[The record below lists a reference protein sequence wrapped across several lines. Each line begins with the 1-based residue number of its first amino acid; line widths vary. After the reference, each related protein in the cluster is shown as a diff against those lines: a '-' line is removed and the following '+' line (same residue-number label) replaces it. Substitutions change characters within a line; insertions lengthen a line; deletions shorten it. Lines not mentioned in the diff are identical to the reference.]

1 MAFDSGMVFAVVR
14 EINARAGDAKVEKI
28 QQPQKDEIVI
38 TLHSAAL
45 RENLRLAI
53 NAGANNPKIGF
64 TAAQKENPSAAPML
78 CMLLRKQLGG
88 GKLIAARQ
96 VGFDRIVELEFACR
110 DEMGFAVTRIL
121 IVEIMGKYS
130 NLLLTDGDKKIITA
144 LKMIDFSTSRL
155 RQILPGMTYELP
167 PAQDKRDIFAVSED
181 TLSSMLATREGSMPL
196 GKILLNSFL
205 GISPLVA
212 REIAYRA
219 TGSIDMPL
227 ENVLT
232 EPLWN
237 AICDFRQ
244 IFASGDFKPTILYD
258 ETDKPIEFC
267 FMNILQYGEGVRS
280 ENFDTFGELL
290 DAYFEKRD
298 LVDRIK
304 QRGQDII
311 KLVSNANARLLKKI
325 ELQKEELRECADG
338 EKFKLYGDLLTANL
352 YAIKRGEA
360 QARVQNYYS
369 EDCEEITIEL
379 DTRLTPAQNAQRYY
393 KKYNKCKNA
402 KMYLTEQIAAA
413 QNELH
418 YLETVSQALDRAE
431 TEADLVEIRQELAKS
446 GYASRMHGF
455 KAAKPSAVKP
465 MEFRTSGG
473 YRIVCGKNNTQNDYI
488 TFKLAGKLDLWF
500 HVKGA
505 PGSHVVLICNGEEPS
520 EQDYTEAAVL
530 AATYSGAKGSGQ
542 IPVDYTRVKNIKKPP
557 AAKPGYV
564 TYSTNYT
571 AYVESNEKLCENL
584 RVKK

>member
-1 MAFDSGMVFAVVR
+1 MAFDSGMIFAVVQ
-14 EINARAGDAKVEKI
+14 EINACVKDAKVEKI
-28 QQPQKDEIVI
+28 QQPQKDEVVI
-38 TLHSAAL
+38 TLHSAAS

-53 NAGANNPKIGF
+53 NAGASNPKIGF
-64 TAAQKENPSAAPML
+64 TAVQKENPSAAPML

-88 GKLIAARQ
+88 GKLVEARQ
-96 VGFDRIVELEFACR
+96 IGFDRIVELEFACR
-110 DEMGFAVTRIL
+110 DEMGFAVTRLL

-167 PAQDKRDIFAVSED
+167 PAQDKQDIFTISEN
-181 TLSSMLATREGSMPL
+181 TLSSMLAAREGSMPL
-196 GKILLNSFL
+196 GKFLLGGFL

-219 TGSIDMPL
+219 TGRTDTPL

-237 AICDFRQ
+237 AICDFRA
-244 IFASGDFKPTILYD
+244 IFASGNFHPTILYD

-267 FMNILQYGEGVRS
+267 FMHILQYGEGVRA
-280 ENFDTFGELL
+280 ENFHTFGELF

-311 KLVSNANARLLKKI
+311 KLVSSANARLMKKI

-338 EKFKLYGDLLTANL
+338 EKFKLFGDLLTANL

-360 QARVQNYYS
+360 QAHVQNYYS

-379 DTRLTPAQNAQRYY
+379 DTRLSPAQNAQRYY

-402 KMYLTEQIAAA
+402 KMYLTEQIATA
-413 QNELH
+413 QNELQ

-455 KAAKPSAVKP
+455 KAAKPAAVKP
-465 MEFRTSGG
+465 MEFCTSGG
-473 YRIVCGKNNTQNDYI
+473 YRMVCGKNNTQNDYI

-542 IPVDYTRVKNIKKPP
+542 IPVDYTRVKNIKKPT
-557 AAKPGYV
+557 ASKPGYV

-571 AYVESNEKLCENL
+571 AYVK
-584 RVKK
+584 R

>member
-1 MAFDSGMVFAVVR
+1 MAFDSGMIFAVVQ
-14 EINARAGDAKVEKI
+14 EINACVKDAKVEKI
-28 QQPQKDEIVI
+28 QQPQKDEVVI
-38 TLHSAAL
+38 TLHSAAS

-64 TAAQKENPSAAPML
+64 TAVQKENPSAAPML

-88 GKLIAARQ
+88 GKLVEARQ
-96 VGFDRIVELEFACR
+96 IGFDRIVELEFACR
-110 DEMGFAVTRIL
+110 DEMGFAVTRLL

-167 PAQDKRDIFAVSED
+167 PAQDKQDIFTISEN
-181 TLSSMLATREGSMPL
+181 TLSSMLAAREGSMPL
-196 GKILLNSFL
+196 GKFLLDGFL

-219 TGSIDMPL
+219 TGRTDTPL

-237 AICDFRQ
+237 AICDFRA
-244 IFASGDFKPTILYD
+244 IFASGNFHPTILYD

-267 FMNILQYGEGVRS
+267 FMHILQYGEGVRA
-280 ENFDTFGELL
+280 ENFHTFGELF

-311 KLVSNANARLLKKI
+311 KLVSSANARLMKKI

-338 EKFKLYGDLLTANL
+338 EKFKLFGDLLTANL

-360 QARVQNYYS
+360 QAHVQNYYS

-379 DTRLTPAQNAQRYY
+379 DTRLSPAQNAQRYY

-402 KMYLTEQIAAA
+402 KMYLTEQIATA
-413 QNELH
+413 QNELQ

-455 KAAKPSAVKP
+455 KAAKPAAVKP
-465 MEFRTSGG
+465 MEFCTSGG
-473 YRIVCGKNNTQNDYI
+473 YRMVCGKNNTQNDYI

-557 AAKPGYV
+557 ASKPGYV

-571 AYVESNEKLCENL
+571 AYVESDEKLCESL
-584 RVKK
+584 RVKR

>member
-1 MAFDSGMVFAVVR
+1 MAFDSGMIFAVVQ
-14 EINARAGDAKVEKI
+14 EINACVKDAKVEKI
-28 QQPQKDEIVI
+28 QQPQKDEVVI
-38 TLHSAAL
+38 TLHSAAS

-53 NAGANNPKIGF
+53 NAGASNPKIGF
-64 TAAQKENPSAAPML
+64 TAVQKENPSAAPML

-88 GKLIAARQ
+88 GKLVEARQ
-96 VGFDRIVELEFACR
+96 IGFDRIVELEFACR
-110 DEMGFAVTRIL
+110 DEMGFAVTRLL

-167 PAQDKRDIFAVSED
+167 PAQDKQDIFTISEN
-181 TLSSMLATREGSMPL
+181 TLSSMLAAREGSMPL
-196 GKILLNSFL
+196 GKFLLGGFL

-219 TGSIDMPL
+219 TGRTDTPL

-237 AICDFRQ
+237 AICDFRA
-244 IFASGDFKPTILYD
+244 IFASGNFHPTILYD

-267 FMNILQYGEGVRS
+267 FMHILQYGEGVRA
-280 ENFDTFGELL
+280 ENFHTFGELF

-311 KLVSNANARLLKKI
+311 KLVSSANARLMKKI

-338 EKFKLYGDLLTANL
+338 EKFKLFGDLLTANL

-360 QARVQNYYS
+360 QAHVQNYYS

-379 DTRLTPAQNAQRYY
+379 DTQLSPAQNAQRYY

-402 KMYLTEQIAAA
+402 KMYLTEQIATA
-413 QNELH
+413 QNELQ

-455 KAAKPSAVKP
+455 KAAKPAAVKP
-465 MEFRTSGG
+465 MEFCTSGG
-473 YRIVCGKNNTQNDYI
+473 YRMVCGKNNTQNDYI

-542 IPVDYTRVKNIKKPP
+542 IPVDYTRVKNIKKPT
-557 AAKPGYV
+557 ASKPGYV

-571 AYVESNEKLCENL
+571 AYVESDEKLCESL
-584 RVKK
+584 RVKR

>member
-1 MAFDSGMVFAVVR
+1 MPFDSGMTFAVVR
-14 EINARAGDAKVEKI
+14 EINARAKDAKVEKI

-38 TLHSAAL
+38 TLHSAAA

-88 GKLIAARQ
+88 ARLIEARQ

-110 DEMGFAVTRIL
+110 DEMGFAVTRL
-121 IVEIMGKYS
+121 LNVEIMGKYS

-167 PAQDKRDIFAVSED
+167 PPQEKRDLFSLGEED
-181 TLSSMLATREGSMPL
+181 LSLLLAAREGSMPL
-196 GKILLNSFL
+196 GKFLLNSFL
-205 GISPLVA
+205 GLSPLVA

-219 TGSIDMPL
+219 TGHIDTPL

-232 EPLWN
+232 QPLWQEIL
-237 AICDFRQ
+237 AFRRIFTEGDFR
-244 IFASGDFKPTILYD
+244 PTILYD
-258 ETDKPIEFC
+258 ATDKPVEFC
-267 FMNILQYGEGVRS
+267 FTDIAQYGSGVRR
-280 ENFDTFGELL
+280 EQFATFGELM
-290 DAYFEKRD
+290 DVYFEKRD
-298 LVDRIK
+298 LADRIK

-311 KLVSNANARLLKKI
+311 KLVANANARLLKKI
-325 ELQKEELRECADG
+325 DLQKEELRECADG

-352 YAIKRGEA
+352 YALHRGEA
-360 QARVQNYYS
+360 QAQVQNYYS
-369 EDCEEITIEL
+369 ENCETIAIEM
-379 DTRLTPAQNAQRYY
+379 DTRLSPAQNAQRYY

-402 KMYLTEQIAAA
+402 KMYLTEQIGAA
-413 QNELH
+413 QSELR
-418 YLETVSQALDRAE
+418 YLETVTQALERAE
-431 TEADLVEIRQELAKS
+431 TEADLAEIRQELAKS
-446 GYASRMHGF
+446 GYASRMHAF
-455 KAAKPSAVKP
+455 KSVKPAPVKP

-473 YRIVCGKNNTQNDYI
+473 YRMLCGKNNMQNDYI
-488 TFKLAGKLDLWF
+488 TFKVAGKLDLWF

-520 EQDYTEAAVL
+520 ERDYTEAAVL

-557 AAKPGYV
+557 ASKPGYV

-571 AYVESNEKLCENL
+571 AYVESDEKLCERL
-584 RVKK
+584 RVK